1 MRRII
6 LFISLIL
13 LAYGC
18 STKKELSYL
27 NNLDLDE
34 TGGESFF
41 TMDIP
46 DYKVQPR
53 DILYV
58 SAKTQTP
65 DGMLEEILTGKNQ
78 PTGSYM
84 QSEASQYI
92 MGFSVD
98 PGGYVTIPLLGK
110 TAVAGMT
117 IYEIRDSIQLKIDSL
132 FRHAYVEVRLLSF
145 KFTVIGEVR
154 LPGSYVNYNDQLTV
168 LEAIGRAGGIT
179 ETGAKERVLVIRPVG
194 NQTST
199 YKLNLQDK
207 NILASPAYFLS
218 PNDVVIVQPV
228 PKKTF
233 DVNLP
238 TFAFIITTVTSTITT
253 TLLLIDFFNN

>member
-1 MRRII
+1 MKRV
-6 LFISLIL
+6 LPFLALLL
-13 LAYGC
+13 LASAC

-27 NNLDLDE
+27 NNLNLDE

-78 PTGSYM
+78 PSGSYM
-84 QSEASQYI
+84 QSESSAYV
-92 MGFSVD
+92 MGFSID
-98 PGGYVTIPLLGK
+98 PSGFVTVPLLGK
-110 TAVAGMT
+110 TAVAGKT
-117 IYEIRDSIQLKIDSL
+117 IYEIRDLMQLKLDSL

-154 LPGSYVNYNDQLTV
+154 VPGSYVNYNDQLTV

-199 YKLNLQDK
+199 FSLNLQDK
-207 NILASPAYFLS
+207 NIMASPAYFLT
-218 PNDVVIVQPV
+218 PNDVIIVQPV